1 MLLRVLVFSF
11 SFCNRVNLPCSSKQ
25 TFERLFSMRLLLL
38 FIQSK
43 FKVTHSMGLQYSD
56 LSLIE
61 QNTFFDKVSK
71 DLKGR

>member
-1 MLLRVLVFSF
+1 
-11 SFCNRVNLPCSSKQ
+11 
-25 TFERLFSMRLLLL
+25 MRLLLL